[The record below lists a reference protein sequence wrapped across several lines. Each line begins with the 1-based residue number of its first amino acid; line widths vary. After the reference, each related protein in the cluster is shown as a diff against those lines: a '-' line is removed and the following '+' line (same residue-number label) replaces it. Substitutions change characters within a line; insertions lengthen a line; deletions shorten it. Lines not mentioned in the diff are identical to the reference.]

1 MTWFFTVLHWAVCIL
16 LVFVVLLQRG
26 KGAEIGAVF
35 SGGGGSNTL
44 FGSRGAGNFLTK
56 LTTGAAV
63 VFMCTSFYLA
73 YVALSA
79 EKSGV
84 YDAELTLPAAAS
96 GAAAPAAAN
105 QGASES
111 DFVEVMSES
120 APAAAPESATPEG
133 SAAADTTEPGAQ

>member
-1 MTWFFTVLHWAVCIL
+1 MTWFVTILHWAVCIM

-35 SGGGGSNTL
+35 SGGGASTL

-56 LTTGAAV
+56 LTTAAAV

-79 EKSGV
+79 ERSGV
-84 YDAELTLPAAAS
+84 YDAEITLPA
-96 GAAAPAAAN
+96 GAPGAPAAAAATP
-105 QGASES
+105 GASTG
-111 DFVEVMSES
+111 DFVEVMTEPAAEA
-120 APAAAPESATPEG
+120 APADPATLEG
-133 SAAADTTEPGAQ
+133 STAPDAAKQPAQ

>member
-1 MTWFFTVLHWAVCIL
+1 MTWFFTVLHWVVCAL

-35 SGGGGSNTL
+35 GGAGSNTL

-73 YVALSA
+73 YVALAA
-79 EKSGV
+79 ERSGV
-84 YDAELTLPAAAS
+84 YDAEVTVPAAVP
-96 GAAAPAAAN
+96 GAPAAAASSA
-105 QGASES
+105 GAGEG
-111 DFVEVMSES
+111 DFVEVMSEPAAEA
-120 APAAAPESATPEG
+120 APADAATPEG
-133 SAAADTTEPGAQ
+133 SAAGSPAEPPAQ

>member
-1 MTWFFTVLHWAVCIL
+1 MTWFFTVLHWVVCIL

-35 SGGGGSNTL
+35 SGGGSNTL
-44 FGSRGAGNFLTK
+44 FGSRGAGTFLTK

-84 YDAELTLPAAAS
+84 YDAELTPPAAAS
-96 GAAAPAAAN
+96 GAPAPAAAN

-111 DFVEVMSES
+111 DFVEVMSEP
-120 APAAAPESATPEG
+120 AAAAAPESATPEG
-133 SAAADTTEPGAQ
+133 SAAADAAEPAAQ